1 MDTIDIDIAQFDNHI
16 EALDTQYTS
25 IDDEKVQTISTIKQ
39 LYDEKLDRIASRV
52 RDVKYKRNAYIA
64 DLTAEH
70 PDWMDSPELFAAVQH
85 EALQPFYVGRNEV
98 RDIIQ
103 ELDVFSL
110 RPDVCYHDLVT
121 VRDSNDTLHNIFV
134 PALRITSTTED
145 NVIDMLGPACDEY
158 IRACTRT
165 YAPWHNPA
173 RPTALATIY
182 SSHNGSNRMYSV
194 TMMSP
199 HGYFILVR
207 IHRDN
212 GVEMSIKF
220 DTMAELMRYIRDHIP
235 MDEGV

>member
-1 MDTIDIDIAQFDNHI
+1 MGITDLNIAQFDNQI

-121 VRDSNDTLHNIFV
+121 VRDSNGTLHDIFV

-158 IRACTRT
+158 IRACACT
-165 YAPWHNPA
+165 YGPWSNTA
-173 RPTALATIY
+173 RPTLLATIY
-182 SSHNGSNRMYSV
+182 SSHNGSGHMHSV
-194 TMMSP
+194 TMANP
-199 HGYFILVR
+199 HGYFVLVR

-235 MDEGV
+235 MDERA